1 MSKRKI
7 TDSVNWKKLREKAG
21 LTLGQLAEVTGYS
34 VATINGLEIHDTG
47 SQRLKD
53 KLASTLI
60 AHGEEGVAAEVK
72 HWRDRAMFA
81 EQKLEAVKA
90 GLAAVLKKI

>member
-1 MSKRKI
+1 MSKRKFSE
-7 TDSVNWKKLREKAG
+7 SVNWQELRQKAG

-34 VATINGLEIHDTG
+34 VATINGLELHGVG

-53 KLASTLI
+53 RLASTLL

-72 HWRDRAMFA
+72 HWRDRAIIA

-90 GLAAVLKKI
+90 GLTAVLKKI